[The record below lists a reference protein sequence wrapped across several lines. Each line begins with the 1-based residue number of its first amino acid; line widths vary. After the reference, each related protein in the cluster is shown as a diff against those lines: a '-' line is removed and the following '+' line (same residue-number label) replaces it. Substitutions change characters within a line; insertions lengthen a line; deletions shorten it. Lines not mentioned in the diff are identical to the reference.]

1 MLTRTSPAHL
11 ATVPEQSAHST
22 DARALWRNIFASDT
36 AFFAAHPELS
46 EFSRAFIPGEFGS
59 FAGDLLPG
67 SFVRVFLYRGEML
80 RAPVAGVQHG

>member
-1 MLTRTSPAHL
+1 MTSPVHL
-11 ATVPEQSAHST
+11 AIQPEESAHSS
-22 DARALWRNIFASDT
+22 DVRALWRNVYASDA

-59 FAGDLLPG
+59 FAGDLPPG

-80 RAPVAGVQHG
+80 RAPVAGGAQ